1 MHCQCVTLWIG
12 ESLGP
17 VERACLRSV
26 MSHGHPLALYCYDPP
41 AGVPDG
47 LELRDAEPIIPRDR
61 IIRHKSG
68 SPALFA
74 NWFRYEL
81 QRRGAGIWVD
91 CDAYLLGPF
100 DADADYLMGEEEP
113 GKIANGVLR
122 LPPDSPLLP
131 PLLAVFEENEVP
143 GWLPW
148 RARMAAHARLRWT
161 GHTNLAAMPWGS
173 AGPVALTA
181 LARKHGLYDQ
191 ALPRDVLYPVH
202 WTQAEWILDPALRLE
217 QQVSPR
223 TVSIHLFNERIKRF
237 KNDPAPAGSFLAR
250 LHVEG
255 AR

>member
-1 MHCQCVTLWIG
+1 LWIG
-12 ESLGP
+12 DSLGP

-26 MSHGHPLALYCYDPP
+26 IRQGHPLALYCYDPP

-47 LELRDAEPIIPRDR
+47 LELRDAEAIIPRDR

-81 QRRGAGIWVD
+81 QSRGAGIWVD
-91 CDAYLLGPF
+91 CDAYLLGPL

-131 PLLAVFEENEVP
+131 PLLSVFEENEVP
-143 GWLPW
+143 WWLPW
-148 RARMAAHARLRWT
+148 RARVAAHARLRWT
-161 GHTNLAAMPWGS
+161 GRTNLAAMPWGS

-181 LARKHGLYDQ
+181 LARKHGLYDR
-191 ALPRDVLYPVH
+191 ALPSDVLYPVH
-202 WTQAEWILDPALRLE
+202 WTQAEWILDPARRLE
-217 QQVSPR
+217 ERVSPR
-223 TVSIHLFNERIKRF
+223 TVSIHLFHERIKRF

-250 LHVEG
+250 LHAEG